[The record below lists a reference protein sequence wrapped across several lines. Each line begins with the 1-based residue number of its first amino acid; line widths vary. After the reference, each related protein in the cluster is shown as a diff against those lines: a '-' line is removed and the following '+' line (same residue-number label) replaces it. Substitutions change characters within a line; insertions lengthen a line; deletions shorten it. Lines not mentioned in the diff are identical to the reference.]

1 MALGRAAID
10 RPRRQAAVP
19 MSPRESSRGGPPKVQ
34 RLAAYALIV
43 RTHGGVE
50 EILLSRLSDKVTTGE
65 LWALPGGGVEH
76 GEHPR
81 DAVVR
86 EVHEETGLE
95 VQVGEHARV
104 FSLHEPR
111 AWRPGR
117 RVDSHA
123 VRLVFEGVI
132 APDAPEPRTIEIGG
146 STAEAAW
153 VPLEDVRTGTV
164 PTVSVVREA
173 LGLR

>member
-1 MALGRAAID
+1 M
-10 RPRRQAAVP
+10 
-19 MSPRESSRGGPPKVQ
+19 Q
-34 RLAAYALIV
+34 RLAAYALIT
-43 RTHGGVE
+43 RTRAGVE
-50 EILLSRLSDKVTTGE
+50 EILLSRLSDKVTSGV

-86 EVHEETGLE
+86 EVHEETGLDVE
-95 VQVGEHARV
+95 VGEQARV

-123 VRLVFEGVI
+123 VRLVFDGVVP
-132 APDAPEPRTIEIGG
+132 ADAPEPQTIEVGG

-153 VPLEDVRTGTV
+153 VALEDVRSGKV

>member
-1 MALGRAAID
+1 M
-10 RPRRQAAVP
+10 
-19 MSPRESSRGGPPKVQ
+19 Q

-43 RTHGGVE
+43 RTHAGVE
-50 EILLSRLSDKVTTGE
+50 EILLSRLSDKVTSGV

-86 EVHEETGLE
+86 EVQEETGLDVE
-95 VQVGEHARV
+95 VGETARV

-123 VRLVFEGVI
+123 VRLVFDGEI
-132 APDAPEPRTIEIGG
+132 APDAPEPQTVEVGG

-153 VPLEDVRTGTV
+153 VPLADVRSGAV

>member
-1 MALGRAAID
+1 MT
-10 RPRRQAAVP
+10 PPKERREYPA
-19 MSPRESSRGGPPKVQ
+19 KVQ
-34 RLAAYALIV
+34 RLAAYALIL
-43 RTHGGVE
+43 RTRDGAE
-50 EILLSRLSDKVTTGE
+50 EILLSRLSDKVTSGE

-86 EVHEETGLE
+86 EVHEETSLE
-95 VQVGEHARV
+95 VEVGEHVRV

-132 APDAPEPRTIEIGG
+132 AADAPEPCTLEVGG

-153 VPLEDVRTGTV
+153 VPLEDVRSGKV

>member
-1 MALGRAAID
+1 MT
-10 RPRRQAAVP
+10 
-19 MSPRESSRGGPPKVQ
+19 PRETRSPARVQ
-34 RLAAYALIV
+34 RLAAYAVIV
-43 RTHGGVE
+43 RITDGVE
-50 EILLSRLSDKVTTGE
+50 QILLSRLSDKVTTGV

-86 EVHEETGLE
+86 EVLEETGLE
-95 VQVGEHARV
+95 VEVGEFARV

-123 VRLVFEGVI
+123 VRLVFDGSV
-132 APDAPEPRTIEIGG
+132 AVDAPEPRTIEVGG

-153 VPLEDVRTGTV
+153 VPLDDVRTGAV

>member
-1 MALGRAAID
+1 MTPPKD
-10 RPRRQAAVP
+10 RRDPA
-19 MSPRESSRGGPPKVQ
+19 KVQ
-34 RLAAYALIV
+34 RLAAYAVIL
-43 RTHGGVE
+43 RTQAGVE
-50 EILLSRLSDKVTTGE
+50 EILLSRLSDKVTSGE

-86 EVHEETGLE
+86 EVHEETSLD

-104 FSLHEPR
+104 FSVHEPR

-123 VRLVFEGVI
+123 VRLVFDGSI
-132 APDAPEPRTIEIGG
+132 AADAPEPRTLEVGG

-153 VPLEDVRTGTV
+153 VPLEDVRSGKV

>member
-1 MALGRAAID
+1 
-10 RPRRQAAVP
+10 
-19 MSPRESSRGGPPKVQ
+19 MSPREPSKGAPPKVQ
-34 RLAAYALIV
+34 RLAAYALIL
-43 RTHGGVE
+43 RTRDGVE
-50 EILLSRLSDKVTTGE
+50 EILLSRLSDKVTSGV

-86 EVHEETGLE
+86 EVHEETSLE

-123 VRLVFEGVI
+123 VRLVFDGVI
-132 APDAPEPRTIEIGG
+132 ADDAPAPQTLEVDG

-153 VPLEDVRTGTV
+153 VPVTDVRSGTV

>member
-1 MALGRAAID
+1 MT
-10 RPRRQAAVP
+10 
-19 MSPRESSRGGPPKVQ
+19 PREPSKGSPMKVQ
-34 RLAAYALIV
+34 RLAAYALIT
-43 RTHGGVE
+43 RTSAGVE
-50 EILLSRLSDKVTTGE
+50 EILLSRLSDKVTSGV

-95 VQVGEHARV
+95 VAVGEHARV

-123 VRLVFEGVI
+123 VRLVFDGTV
-132 APDAPEPRTIEIGG
+132 ASNAPEPRTLEVDG

-153 VPLEDVRTGTV
+153 VPLADVRSGKV

>member
-1 MALGRAAID
+1 MT
-10 RPRRQAAVP
+10 PPKERREP
-19 MSPRESSRGGPPKVQ
+19 TKVQ
-34 RLAAYALIV
+34 RLAAYALIT
-43 RTHGGVE
+43 RTHAGVE
-50 EILLSRLSDKVTTGE
+50 EILLSRLSGKVTSGE

-86 EVHEETGLE
+86 EVHEETSLE
-95 VQVGEHARV
+95 VEVSELARI
-104 FSLHEPR
+104 FSAHEPR

-123 VRLVFEGVI
+123 VRLVFDGEV
-132 APDAPEPRTIEIGG
+132 PSDAPEPRTLEVNG

-153 VPLEDVRTGTV
+153 VPLEDVRSGKV

>member
-1 MALGRAAID
+1 
-10 RPRRQAAVP
+10 
-19 MSPRESSRGGPPKVQ
+19 MSSRESSKAGPPKVQ
-34 RLAAYALIV
+34 RLAAYALIL
-43 RTHGGVE
+43 RTRDGVE
-50 EILLSRLSDKVTTGE
+50 EILLSRLSDKVTSGV

-86 EVHEETGLE
+86 EVHEETGLDVE
-95 VQVGEHARV
+95 VGQQARV

-123 VRLVFEGVI
+123 VRLVFDGTV
-132 APDAPEPRTIEIGG
+132 AADAPEPQTVEVDG

-153 VPLEDVRTGTV
+153 VSLADVRSGAV

>member
-1 MALGRAAID
+1 
-10 RPRRQAAVP
+10 
-19 MSPRESSRGGPPKVQ
+19 MSPRESAKGSPAKVQ
-34 RLAAYALIV
+34 RLAAYALVV
-43 RTHGGVE
+43 RTRAGVE
-50 EILLSRLSDKVTTGE
+50 EILLSRLSEKVTSGV

-81 DAVVR
+81 DAVIR

-95 VQVGEHARV
+95 VAVGEHARI

-123 VRLVFEGVI
+123 VRLVFDGVI
-132 APDAPEPRTIEIGG
+132 APDAPEPRTLEVDG

-153 VPLEDVRTGTV
+153 VPLEDVRNGTV

>member
-1 MALGRAAID
+1 
-10 RPRRQAAVP
+10 
-19 MSPRESSRGGPPKVQ
+19 
-34 RLAAYALIV
+34 LAAYALIL
-43 RTHGGVE
+43 RTTDGVE
-50 EILLSRLSDKVTTGE
+50 EILLSRLSDKVTSGV

-95 VQVGEHARV
+95 VEVGERARV

-123 VRLVFEGVI
+123 VRLVFDGEI
-132 APDAPEPRTIEIGG
+132 AADAPEPRTVEVGG

-153 VPLEDVRTGTV
+153 LPVADVRSGKV

>member
-1 MALGRAAID
+1 
-10 RPRRQAAVP
+10 
-19 MSPRESSRGGPPKVQ
+19 MSPRESSKGSPMKVQ
-34 RLAAYALIV
+34 RLAAYAVIV
-43 RTHGGVE
+43 RNRNGVQ
-50 EILLSRLSDKVTTGE
+50 EILLSRLSDKVTSGV

-86 EVHEETGLE
+86 EVHEETGLQVE
-95 VQVGEHARV
+95 VGHHARV
-104 FSLHEPR
+104 FSVHEPR

-123 VRLVFEGVI
+123 VRLVFDGTV
-132 APDAPEPRTIEIGG
+132 PVDAPEPRTVEVDG

-153 VPLEDVRTGTV
+153 VPVDDVRNGTV

>member
-1 MALGRAAID
+1 
-10 RPRRQAAVP
+10 
-19 MSPRESSRGGPPKVQ
+19 MSPRDPSRGNPMKVQ
-34 RLAAYALIV
+34 RLAAYAVIV
-43 RTHGGVE
+43 RTHDGVE
-50 EILLSRLSDKVTTGE
+50 EILLSRLSDKVTSGV

-95 VQVGEHARV
+95 VEVGDRARV

-123 VRLVFEGVI
+123 VRLVFDGSVP
-132 APDAPEPRTIEIGG
+132 ADAPAPRTVEVDG

-153 VPLEDVRTGTV
+153 VPLADVRSGKI